1 MAESAEL
8 EKLDLPY
15 LLGRLDMLEIILGNL
30 VLQTPERAMRA
41 VEHAADAWG
50 KTLDKDPSGE
60 SIAQRRYADGAY
72 DTLGPLRDGI
82 EQAIKE
88 LAKGDRIRTIQPAT
102 I

>member
-1 MAESAEL
+1 MAESANL
-8 EKLDLPY
+8 EKLDFHY

-50 KTLDKDPSGE
+50 KALDKDSDGE
-60 SIAQRRYADGAY
+60 SIAQKRYADGAY